1 MFGQLPVGF
10 AEVLPVA
17 PVAGCVIAGVVEE
30 LPVDPVEPVDAA
42 LATAAPPPAS
52 PPVTASAASVY
63 FILRIMCV
71 ASCRGSLE
79 SAVPVNR
86 ADVTRR

>member
-1 MFGQLPVGF
+1 MFGQLPVWF

-17 PVAGCVIAGVVEE
+17 PVAGCISAGVVEE

-52 PPVTASAASVY
+52 PPVTASAASAY
-63 FILRIMCV
+63 FILRIV
-71 ASCRGSLE
+71 CRLLSRVRWNL
-79 SAVPVNR
+79 PLQ
-86 ADVTRR
+86 